1 MLTGV
6 ALGKHMSA
14 GVNGKEQRRYTGEP
28 KLFYRKKKK
37 INQINHVVKTHET
50 PGWARIKEKHHS
62 TRAPCARSWR
72 GIKTTGHRRRKSDY

>member
-37 INQINHVVKTHET
+37 INQINHVLKTHET

-72 GIKTTGHRRRKSDY
+72 GNKDDRSQEEKE